1 MSLFTHGGK
10 VFSPNGKVDVD
21 PADAD
26 RINRERS
33 LQEAGR
39 FQGRQLGNKIFAY
52 WKDGQPAQI
61 TTWMGDVLADVT
73 WQGHP
78 YNTPGFGR
86 SSERVNFRAKGIDG
100 RLWSGTYYKSS
111 GDYVRMRATPR

>member
-10 VFSPNGKVDVD
+10 VFSPDGEVDVD
-21 PADAD
+21 PADVDQRNAETSAKEVAAFAARAAD
-26 RINRERS
+26 
-33 LQEAGR
+33 
-39 FQGRQLGNKIFAY
+39 KWFAY
-52 WKDGQPAQI
+52 WHEGREI
-61 TTWMGDVLADVT
+61 RNWMGAKLADVT
-73 WQGHP
+73 WQGRP

-100 RLWSGTYYKSS
+100 RMWSGTYYKSS